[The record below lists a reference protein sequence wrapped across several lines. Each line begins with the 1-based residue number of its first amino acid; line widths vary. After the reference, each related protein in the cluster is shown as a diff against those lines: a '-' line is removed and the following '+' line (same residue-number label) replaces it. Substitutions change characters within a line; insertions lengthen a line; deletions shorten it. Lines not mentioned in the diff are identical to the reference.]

1 MAVLFIA
8 LLLFIILNLRNELLI
23 ILHFCIDIFAAD
35 FVKKPRDSSAIPAF
49 FVLPAAKIS
58 NPKNAP
64 Y

>member
-8 LLLFIILNLRNELLI
+8 LLLFIILILRNELLI
-23 ILHFCIDIFAAD
+23 NSHFCIDIFTAD

-49 FVLPAAKIS
+49 FALPVTKIS
-58 NPKNAP
+58 NPKNAF